1 MASLP
6 ISSASISTSAI
17 AASAKENQPEAIS
30 QSCYEKILTIH
41 ASILYLNKIKRLAL
55 SFTTKVHV
63 IHPSIIITFKF
74 NNQWPFEQGII
85 GILGIWGTL

>member
-6 ISSASISTSAI
+6 IISSASICTSSIVAST
-17 AASAKENQPEAIS
+17 KETYPEAIF

-55 SFTTKVHV
+55 SFTTEAHA
-63 IHPSIIITFKF
+63 IHPSIIFL
-74 NNQWPFEQGII
+74 NSII
-85 GILGIWGTL
+85 NFHLNRE